1 MLKERIRTDC
11 GNGDNCSQVILRAV
25 AEEYGISL
33 SEELFCACRGI
44 HGGFGINGMC
54 SGIVAGVMALG
65 LLCEEELKLKRI
77 LFLLRV
83 DVYKRQG
90 WGCAKAFGISTR
102 EGGIAAE
109 AGKEAAFRSGNT
121 LPNQLSGVKQTT
133 FL

>member
-1 MLKERIRTDC
+1 MLKERIRTYC

-65 LLCEEELKLKRI
+65 LLCEEEELKLKRI

-83 DVYKRQG
+83 QNR
-90 WGCAKAFGISTR
+90 FGSLIAVR
-102 EGGIAAE
+102 FRLRARIAA
-109 AGKEAAFRSGNT
+109 AFWRKSGR
-121 LPNQLSGVKQTT
+121 
-133 FL
+133 FYRR

>member
-65 LLCEEELKLKRI
+65 LLCEEEELKR
-77 LFLLRV
+77 FLGAGVCGSL
-83 DVYKRQG
+83 
-90 WGCAKAFGISTR
+90 GCALQKFCA
-102 EGGIAAE
+102 
-109 AGKEAAFRSGNT
+109 
-121 LPNQLSGVKQTT
+121 LVLSQKKI
-133 FL
+133 